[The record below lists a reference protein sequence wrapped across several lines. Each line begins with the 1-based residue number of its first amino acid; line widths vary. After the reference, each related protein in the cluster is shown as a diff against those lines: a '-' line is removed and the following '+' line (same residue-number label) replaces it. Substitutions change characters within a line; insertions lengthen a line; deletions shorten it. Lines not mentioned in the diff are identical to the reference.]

1 MTAMKAWLI
10 KGRAASL
17 DYLMEELSHTK
28 HLQQIHISLPALH
41 FQTVCRSSLACLLAF
56 QNTHPV
62 YERERLRTYS
72 FFIFRELDSQVL
84 YSSQRKG

>member
-28 HLQQIHISLPALH
+28 HRQQIHVSLPALH
-41 FQTVCRSSLACLLAF
+41 FQTVCRSSLAF
-56 QNTHPV
+56 QNTLPV

-72 FFIFRELDSQVL
+72 FFIFRELH
-84 YSSQRKG
+84 R